1 MIENSIENGSIVSDA
16 FVPTSSLCCSK
27 KINNNCDTNEDVFR
41 LSLVSKSKELDPE
54 IYGGAFLKHVKEL
67 LEYKQEY
74 GHLLVPKRYR
84 ENPTL
89 GNWVNKTRQQYK
101 HYLNNKPSS
110 MTQERIDL
118 LDKIGFV
125 WSATHNLDDDSLPQ
139 IYRQTEISQSW
150 WESYNEL
157 TDFVSRQQKESN
169 SNKKIKYPQTST
181 TLGQWLTS
189 QRRQYQSNKPKTGDR
204 SNNERWD
211 LLFDLLGPDWYKS
224 PRQTKWDQRIKELK
238 EFKQQHGHCM
248 VSEAT
253 WIYKIIVITK
263 KVIKLILE
271 KFLSCASSKITI
283 LFLICNH

>member
-1 MIENSIENGSIVSDA
+1 MKNCSSLLFFGLYSIIYLSLIEYSKENGSIFSDA
-16 FVPTSSLCCSK
+16 FVPRSSLCSLK
-27 KINNNCDTNEDVFR
+27 KVNDNYDTNEDIFR

-67 LEYKQEY
+67 SEYKQEY

-84 ENPTL
+84 DNPTL

-125 WSATHNLDDDSLPQ
+125 WSATQNVNDDSLIQ

-157 TDFVSRQQKESN
+157 TDFVSQQQKEKN
-169 SNKKIKYPQTST
+169 AKKKLKYPQTST
-181 TLGQWLTS
+181 PLGQWLTS
-189 QRRQYQSNKPKTGDR
+189 QRRQYQSNKPKTGGE
-204 SNNERWD
+204 STNERWN

-224 PRQTKWDQRIKELK
+224 PRQMKWDQWIQELK
-238 EFKQQHGHCM
+238 EFKQKNGHCM

-253 WIYKIIVITK
+253 
-263 KVIKLILE
+263 
-271 KFLSCASSKITI
+271 
-283 LFLICNH
+283 